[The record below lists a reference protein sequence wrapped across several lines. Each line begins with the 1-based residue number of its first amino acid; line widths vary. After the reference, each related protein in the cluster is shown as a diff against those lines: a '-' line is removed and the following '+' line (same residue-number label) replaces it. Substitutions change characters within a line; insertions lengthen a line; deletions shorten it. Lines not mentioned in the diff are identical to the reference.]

1 MNLFFFQSGPHF
13 SIRGGEQR
21 GLDPLPPG
29 FNPQPPPPVFSLFFF
44 RVPPPKIKILGDC
57 SCVICVFFYVRKS
70 CHFTTV
76 FLVGRY
82 FYLHVF
88 TLSLGLWIFFFQS
101 GPHFSIRGGEQRG
114 LDPLPPGFNPLP
126 PPILFLPTPPPVFS
140 LFFFQVPRPKLRF
153 FFCSAP
159 IPFSVKSPPTPT
171 PLTHWGRA
179 THICVSK
186 LAIIASDNGLSPGR
200 RQAIIETNDGIL
212 LIWSLGTNFS
222 EILIKIHSFSF
233 KKMHLKMSSGKW
245 RPFCLSLNVLTPRP
259 PVLPHVSDKTSYH
272 KKLWSLEDM
281 RLVTCIIHH
290 TTAEVPAPFQSDR
303 TILNTNLAAS
313 KNLRDLTI
321 RRLLR
326 CFNIR

>member
-1 MNLFFFQSGPHF
+1 MNLFFSIWAPFQYPWGRTEGSGPPTP
-13 SIRGGEQR
+13 RV
-21 GLDPLPPG
+21 
-29 FNPQPPPPVFSLFFF
+29 QPPTPAHSFPSYPAPCFFF
-44 RVPPPKIKILGDC
+44 IFLPGTPPKIKI
-57 SCVICVFFYVRKS
+57 FFLLRPHPIFRQKPPYP
-70 CHFTTV
+70 HP
-76 FLVGRY
+76 LN
-82 FYLHVF
+82 
-88 TLSLGLWIFFFQS
+88 SL
-101 GPHFSIRGGEQRG
+101 
-114 LDPLPPGFNPLP
+114 
-126 PPILFLPTPPPVFS
+126 
-140 LFFFQVPRPKLRF
+140 RP
-153 FFCSAP
+153 SDAY
-159 IPFSVKSPPTPT
+159 
-171 PLTHWGRA
+171 
-179 THICVSK
+179 ICVSK

-200 RQAIIETNDGIL
+200 RQAIIETNDRIL

-245 RPFCLSLNVLTPRP
+245 RPFCLGLNVLTPRP
-259 PVLPHVSDKTSYH
+259 SVLPHVSDKTSYH

-281 RLVTCIIHH
+281 RLVMCIIHH